1 MSGPVSSAR
10 SLNTR
15 LLASLLRPAIAASS
29 QPSLGPSESVCRPY
43 SSTKPRRQ
51 ETSRQPPSSVSETE
65 VSHFSRLASSW
76 WDPHGPSRLL
86 HLMNPHRHD
95 FINSCLHSTPEPDPG
110 QKLKYL
116 DIGCGGGIFSAS
128 AARLPSTLSVTA
140 IDPTPSVIAVAKSHQ
155 RSDPALSEP
164 KLRYLNC
171 AVEDLPFPSSTNSGT
186 KPDERTDGADI
197 VTLFEVIEHT
207 DQPSQFLQT
216 AVRHLKPGGWLIGST
231 IARSAIS
238 FLTTK
243 VIAEAP
249 LIGVVPRGTHDWNK
263 YINPSELAAWF
274 EKDGGGSSWAP
285 MRTQGLIYLP
295 GLGWRLV
302 DGSEAFGN
310 FLFGV
315 QRLAQPGRQPQ
326 VTTGDSVR

>member
-1 MSGPVSSAR
+1 MSISSPLSFGR
-10 SLNTR
+10 SLNVR
-15 LLASLLRPAIAASS
+15 LLASLLRPTAATASQSS
-29 QPSLGPSESVCRPY
+29 SGTSKPVRRPY
-43 SSTKPRRQ
+43 SSTKPRPQ
-51 ETSRQPPSSVSETE
+51 EPSPQPSSSVSETE

-95 FINSCLHSTPEPDPG
+95 FINSCLQSSPDLDSG

-128 AARLPSTLSVTA
+128 AARLPSTQSVTA
-140 IDPTPSVIAVAKSHQ
+140 IDPTPSVIAVAKAHQ
-155 RSDPALSEP
+155 RSDPVLSEP
-164 KLRYLNC
+164 RLRYMNC
-171 AVEDLPFPSSTNSGT
+171 AIEDLPLPPSANSGT
-186 KPDERTDGADI
+186 NPNESTDDADI
-197 VTLFEVIEHT
+197 VTLFEVIEHI
-207 DQPSQFLQT
+207 DRPSQFLQT

-263 YINPSELAAWF
+263 YIDPSELAGWF

-285 MRTQGLIYLP
+285 MRTRGVIYLP
-295 GLGWRLV
+295 GLGWKIV
-302 DGSEAFGN
+302 NGSENFGN
-310 FLFGV
+310 YFWGA
-315 QRLAQPGRQPQ
+315 QRL
-326 VTTGDSVR
+326 S